1 MFELLKSTPILDPV
15 TDKPYSA
22 EDLCQ
27 RIVLSIVAG
36 FLVAGLRWIYGKI
49 VKRPADEIRGMPLT
63 LVLLAGLVA
72 VGTLVIGSNTARAFG
87 LVGALSIVRFR
98 TAVEDTSDTAFVIFS
113 VTLGMGL
120 GAGFLMLAY
129 VSFPV
134 LTAATFIMAF
144 VTRERR
150 TKRSGT
156 VKVRLALGQDANTL
170 LLPVLKKYDANATM
184 TELETGNKGA
194 AMDYTFSFRF
204 GHIDEAA
211 KLLAEINKI
220 EGVQSADIKLQKG

>member
-1 MFELLKSTPILDPV
+1 MPDWLTQTADTDPFTWEVLL
-15 TDKPYSA
+15 
-22 EDLCQ
+22 Q
-27 RIVLSIVAG
+27 RIALSLLAG
-36 FLVAGLRWIYGKI
+36 FLVAGLRWVYGLI
-49 VKRPADEIRGMPLT
+49 VKRPPDEIRGMPIT

-129 VSFPV
+129 IAFPL
-134 LTAATFIMAF
+134 LTAATIIMAF
-144 VTRERR
+144 VTRERAA
-150 TKRSGT
+150 KRKGT
-156 VKVRLALGQDANTL
+156 VRIRIALGMDANTL
-170 LLPVLKKYDANATM
+170 LVPVLKKYDAKAMM
-184 TELETGNKGA
+184 TELETGNKGTA
-194 AMDYTFSFRF
+194 IDYAYVVSFNQAE
-204 GHIDEAA
+204 DAT

-220 EGVQSADIKLQKG
+220 EGVQSADIKLQKS

>member
-1 MFELLKSTPILDPV
+1 MLDWLKPTPESDPYTGEELFHRILL
-15 TDKPYSA
+15 A
-22 EDLCQ
+22 
-27 RIVLSIVAG
+27 IIAG
-36 FLVAGLRWIYGKI
+36 FLVAGLRWVYGVI
-49 VKRPADEIRGMPLT
+49 VKRPPDEIRGMPLT

-129 VSFPV
+129 VSFPLLIV
-134 LTAATFIMAF
+134 ATLIMAF
-144 VTRERR
+144 ITRS
-150 TKRSGT
+150 KRSKRTGT
-156 VKVRLALGQDANTL
+156 VKVRLLLGLDANTL
-170 LLPVLKKYDANATM
+170 ILPVVKKYDPNAAM

-194 AMDYTFSFRF
+194 ALDYTFVFRF
-204 GHIDEAA
+204 SHIDEAA
-211 KLLAEINKI
+211 KLLAEINKV
-220 EGVQSADIKLQKG
+220 EGVQSADIKLQK

>member
-1 MFELLKSTPILDPV
+1 MPDWLTPTADTDPFTWEVLL
-15 TDKPYSA
+15 
-22 EDLCQ
+22 Q
-27 RIVLSIVAG
+27 RIALSLLAG
-36 FLVAGLRWIYGKI
+36 FLVAGLRWVYGLI
-49 VKRPADEIRGMPLT
+49 VKRPPDEIRGMPIT

-129 VSFPV
+129 IAFPL
-134 LTAATFIMAF
+134 LTAATIIMAF
-144 VTRERR
+144 VTRERAA
-150 TKRSGT
+150 KRKGT
-156 VKVRLALGQDANTL
+156 VRIRIALGMDANTL
-170 LLPVLKKYDANATM
+170 LVPVLKKYDAKAMM
-184 TELETGNKGA
+184 TELETGNKGTA
-194 AMDYTFSFRF
+194 IDYAYVVSFNQAE
-204 GHIDEAA
+204 DAT

-220 EGVQSADIKLQKG
+220 EGVQSADIKLQKS

>member
-1 MFELLKSTPILDPV
+1 MPDWLTPTADTDPFTWEVLL
-15 TDKPYSA
+15 
-22 EDLCQ
+22 Q
-27 RIVLSIVAG
+27 RIALSLLAG
-36 FLVAGLRWIYGKI
+36 FLVAGLRWVYGVI
-49 VKRPADEIRGMPLT
+49 VKRPPDETRGMPIT

-129 VSFPV
+129 IAFPL
-134 LTAATFIMAF
+134 LTAATIIMAF
-144 VTRERR
+144 VTRGRVA
-150 TKRSGT
+150 KRKGT
-156 VKVRLALGQDANTL
+156 VRIRIALGMDANTL
-170 LLPVLKKYDANATM
+170 LVPVLKKYDAKAMM
-184 TELETGNKGA
+184 TELETGNKGTA
-194 AMDYTFSFRF
+194 IDYAYVVSFNQAE
-204 GHIDEAA
+204 DAT

-220 EGVQSADIKLQKG
+220 EGVQSADIKLQKS

>member
-1 MFELLKSTPILDPV
+1 MPDWLTPTADTDPFTWEVLL
-15 TDKPYSA
+15 
-22 EDLCQ
+22 Q
-27 RIVLSIVAG
+27 RIALSLLAG
-36 FLVAGLRWIYGKI
+36 FLVAGLRWVYGVI
-49 VKRPADEIRGMPLT
+49 VKRPPDETRGLPIT

-129 VSFPV
+129 IAFPL
-134 LTAATFIMAF
+134 LTAATIIMAF
-144 VTRERR
+144 VTRGRVA
-150 TKRSGT
+150 KRKGT
-156 VKVRLALGQDANTL
+156 VRIRIALGMDANTL
-170 LLPVLKKYDANATM
+170 LVPVLKKYDTKAMM
-184 TELETGNKGA
+184 TELETGNKGTA
-194 AMDYTFSFRF
+194 IDYAYVVSFNQAE
-204 GHIDEAA
+204 DAT

-220 EGVQSADIKLQKG
+220 EGVQSADIKLQKS

>member
-1 MFELLKSTPILDPV
+1 MTDWLTPMADTDPFTWEVLL
-15 TDKPYSA
+15 
-22 EDLCQ
+22 Q
-27 RIVLSIVAG
+27 RIALSLLAG
-36 FLVAGLRWIYGKI
+36 FLVAGLRWVYGLI
-49 VKRPADEIRGMPLT
+49 VKRPPDEIRGMPIT

-129 VSFPV
+129 IAFPL
-134 LTAATFIMAF
+134 LTAATIIMAF
-144 VTRERR
+144 VTRERVA
-150 TKRSGT
+150 KRKGT
-156 VKVRLALGQDANTL
+156 VRIRIALGMDANTL
-170 LLPVLKKYDANATM
+170 LVPVLKKYDAKAMM
-184 TELETGNKGA
+184 TELETGNKGTA
-194 AMDYTFSFRF
+194 IDYAYVVSFNQAEDA
-204 GHIDEAA
+204 I

-220 EGVQSADIKLQKG
+220 EGVQSADIKLQKS